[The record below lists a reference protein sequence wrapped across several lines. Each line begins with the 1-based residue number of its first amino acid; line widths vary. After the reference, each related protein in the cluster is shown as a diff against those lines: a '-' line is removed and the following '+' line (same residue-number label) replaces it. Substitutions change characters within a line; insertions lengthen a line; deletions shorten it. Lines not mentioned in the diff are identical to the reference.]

1 MELPQQLPQQPPV
14 AASQVG
20 AAGEEGVPQSEP
32 EPEPGALPVPE
43 PGALLLVGTGLVGIA
58 LTVRRRRR
66 K

>member
-1 MELPQQLPQQPPV
+1 MELPQQPPV
-14 AASQVG
+14 AAAEVSLDAANG
-20 AAGEEGVPQSEP
+20 AAQQSEP

-58 LTVRRRRR
+58 LTARRRRR